1 MSRDR
6 FSLTYEIIRGMTQ
19 QGFLIISDITG
30 YSKYLNESELEH
42 ARDSLTAL
50 LNILLDHTKSP
61 LVLSKLEGDAVFS
74 YAPEHGFLQG
84 QSLLDMIESTYAS
97 FRKALEL
104 MVLNTSCTCNA
115 CRNLPN
121 LDLKFF
127 VHFGSFMT
135 QKLGNFTELVGNDV
149 NLVHRLAKNHI
160 KEETGFKA
168 YAAFTQSVMD
178 VLKLE
183 DFQNSLTPHRETF
196 ADVGEVQ
203 MYVYDMHKVWGRL
216 KDRVRIEVRPEAA
229 MVVIQYEFPVPP
241 SILWEYLTKPE
252 YRVILLGA
260 NKLELRNQSQGRTG
274 VDTVFYC
281 YHGNMETPQL
291 ILDWSPFEQFTTD
304 DANPWGLTTRITCK
318 LEPTQAGTR
327 LIMLMGKPRG
337 PRLRVMFFSTIAK
350 LVFVPQMGKAGGQ
363 LAQRIQQDLAD
374 GIVFISPPI
383 DVDQGQLASLTTQAL
398 THDH

>member
-1 MSRDR
+1 
-6 FSLTYEIIRGMTQ
+6 MTQ

-30 YSKYLNESELEH
+30 YSKYLHESELEH

-50 LNILLDHTKSP
+50 LNILIHHTQSP
-61 LVLSKLEGDAVFS
+61 LILSKLEGDAVFS
-74 YAPEHGFLQG
+74 YASSGGFLQG
-84 QSLLDMIESTYAS
+84 QTLLDMIESTYAS

-104 MVLNTSCTCNA
+104 MVLNTTCTCNA

-127 VHFGSFMT
+127 VHFGSYLT
-135 QKLGNFTELVGNDV
+135 QKLGTFTELVGNDV

-160 KEETGFKA
+160 KAETGFKA

-178 VLKLE
+178 ALGLA
-183 DFQNSLTPHRETF
+183 DFQKSLTPHRETF

-203 MYVYDMHKVWGRL
+203 MYVHDMHTVWERL
-216 KDRVRIEVRPEAA
+216 MDRVRIEVRPEAA
-229 MVVIQYEFPVPP
+229 VVVIKYEFPVPP

-252 YRVILLGA
+252 YRTILMGA
-260 NKLELRNQSQGRTG
+260 SKLEIRNQSQGRTG
-274 VDTVFYC
+274 VDSAFYC
-281 YHGNMETPQL
+281 YHGEMETRQL
-291 ILDWSPFEQFTTD
+291 ILDWRPFEQFTTD

-318 LEPTQAGTR
+318 LEPTQAGTN
-327 LIMLMGKPRG
+327 LIFLMGKPRG
-337 PRLRVMFFSTIAK
+337 TRLRVMVFSMIAK
-350 LVFVPQMGKAGGQ
+350 FVFIPQMTKSAEQ

-374 GIVFISPPI
+374 GITFISPPI
-383 DVDQGQLASLTTQAL
+383 DVDQDHVAALALAAQTL